1 MFVTILVYFLGV
13 EMMGDHLMRI
23 AGNLYGDSYSVVHLK
38 EYQIR
43 KRFILSPNIK
53 RKRVFRKHE

>member
-13 EMMGDHLMRI
+13 GMMGNALLRTP
-23 AGNLYGDSYSVVHLK
+23 AA
-38 EYQIR
+38 
-43 KRFILSPNIK
+43 RFILKSAKLENIVFYASRNVK